1 MTTIKQRRADLRKEK
16 KARAAA
22 RAAAPMVDQ
31 ALISEKVMG
40 TKKDPDGSWLDF
52 RDLANEKLEAK
63 LSSIPYDDML
73 ALYKKLERESGFRI
87 DPENY
92 KPNKIVKNF
101 MTLWTRKK
109 DDEKRAAIDFEKH
122 GEKLVPLTADEVDQ
136 VMSNQSRRSR
146 IAPLHDPENDEPF

>member
-1 MTTIKQRRADLRKEK
+1 MTTLKQRLADLRKEN

-22 RAAAPMVDQ
+22 HNVGLTNQAPNSKKGPVP
-31 ALISEKVMG
+31 
-40 TKKDPDGSWLDF
+40 KKDPDGSWLDF

-101 MTLWTRKK
+101 MALWTRKI
-109 DDEKRAAIDFEKH
+109 DDEQRKAAQ
-122 GEKLVPLTADEVDQ
+122 GEELVPLTRDEVDQ
-136 VMSNQSRRSR
+136 VMSNQGRRSR

>member
-1 MTTIKQRRADLRKEK
+1 MTMLKKRRADLRKEK
-16 KARAAA
+16 KARTAA
-22 RAAAPMVDQ
+22 RAAVPKKGPVP
-31 ALISEKVMG
+31 
-40 TKKDPDGSWLDF
+40 KKDPDGSWLDF

-73 ALYKKLERESGFRI
+73 TLYKKLERESGFRI

-101 MTLWTRKK
+101 MTLWTRKI
-109 DDEKRAAIDFEKH
+109 DDEKRAATDFEKH
-122 GEKLVPLTADEVDQ
+122 GEKLIPLTADEVDQ
-136 VMSNQSRRSR
+136 VMSDRGRSSG